1 MKKIFLLMLVLGS
14 FSAAFAQQTPAGDS
28 TLQQYAGKYKF
39 PEGSVVAEVTVI
51 LDGGNLTMSSP
62 VGTSPLE
69 KKEEDVFIITQF
81 QGTAKFNRDASKK
94 IIGVTINAGGYLLEG
109 TRTEEGLTWQFSPA
123 LNRNALLKGIIR

>member
-1 MKKIFLLMLVLGS
+1 MLVLGS
-14 FSAAFAQQTPAGDS
+14 FSAVSAQQTPTGDS

-69 KKEEDVFIITQF
+69 KKEEDVFVITQF

-109 TRTEEGLTWQFSPA
+109 TRTEEGHAFQIPA
-123 LNRNALLKGIIR
+123 ISNRNQLEKGIIR

>member
-1 MKKIFLLMLVLGS
+1 MKKIFLLMLLVGS
-14 FSAAFAQQTPAGDS
+14 FTAAFSQQAPSGDS

-69 KKEEDVFIITQF
+69 KKEEDVFVITQF

-109 TRTEEGLTWQFSPA
+109 TRTEEGFTFQLAAQNT
-123 LNRNALLKGIIR
+123 RNPLLKGIIR

>member
-1 MKKIFLLMLVLGS
+1 MKKIFLLVLVLGS
-14 FSAAFAQQTPAGDS
+14 FSAAFAQQAPSGDS

-39 PEGSVVAEVTVI
+39 PEGSVVAEITVI

-109 TRTEEGLTWQFSPA
+109 TRTEEGLASQLSPA
-123 LNRNALLKGIIR
+123 LNRNALLKGMIR

>member
-1 MKKIFLLMLVLGS
+1 MKKIFLLMLLVGS
-14 FSAAFAQQTPAGDS
+14 FSVAFSQQAPAGDT

-69 KKEEDVFIITQF
+69 KKEEDVFVITQF

-109 TRTEEGLTWQFSPA
+109 TRTEEGFTFQFA
-123 LNRNALLKGIIR
+123 TQNTRNPLLKGIIR

>member
-1 MKKIFLLMLVLGS
+1 MKKIFLLMLVMGS
-14 FSAAFAQQTPAGDS
+14 FSVAFAQQSSTADS

-69 KKEEDVFIITQF
+69 KKEEDVFVITQF

-109 TRTEEGLTWQFSPA
+109 TRTEEGLA
-123 LNRNALLKGIIR
+123 LQIAIANNRTPLLKGIVR